1 MNEDRL
7 MSLIDVCNFLDIS
20 IGTLFNH
27 RKHDPFFP
35 KPCKTISKR
44 RVYFSKGDILE
55 QMEDSIN
62 DG

>member
-1 MNEDRL
+1 MNDDRL

-55 QMEDSIN
+55 
-62 DG
+62 